1 MQRKRWRL
9 APTVLIAAGSLVLA
23 GCGGESKPSS
33 TGTSG
38 GAAASKVE
46 VFSWW
51 TGGGE
56 AKGLDAMVADFKK
69 KHANIEFVN
78 AAVAGGSGTN
88 AKAVLASRLQAQ
100 QPPDSFQGHAGAEL
114 QDYIKAGQLEE
125 LDSFYD
131 QNQLRS
137 VFPQQLVDQITFEG
151 HVYSVPVNIH
161 RSNVLWYSP
170 QVLKE
175 AGISAPP
182 ATIDEFIADLQQV
195 KQRTKKIPLSLGA
208 QWTADHL
215 WESVMLGSLGVDG
228 YNALWKS
235 GADWSG
241 QNVTTALQKF
251 AEILKYTNTEA
262 ASTDWQLAAKDIVD
276 GKAAFNVMGDWAAGY
291 FKELGK
297 QPESDYKWAA
307 SPGTDGVYMWLSDSF
322 TLPKNAKHRDAAVEW
337 LKECASKEGQ
347 DLFNPQKGSIPARKD
362 ADTSLYKDYLAWAL
376 QQWKSDKLA
385 GSFWHGVT
393 ANNQWH
399 TDIDTAVGLFLRS
412 KDVGKF
418 QKALV
423 DAAENDAG

>member
-23 GCGGESKPSS
+23 GCGGESKPRS
-33 TGTSG
+33 TGTT

-195 KQRTKKIPLSLGA
+195 KQKTKKIPLSLGA

-215 WESVMLGSLGVDG
+215 WESVMLASLGVDG

-235 GADWSG
+235 GADWGG

-262 ASTDWQLAAKDIVD
+262 ASTDWQLAAKDVVD
-276 GKAAFNVMGDWAAGY
+276 GKAAFNIMGDWAAGY

-297 QPESDYKWAA
+297 QPETDYKWAA

-322 TLPKNAKHRDAAVEW
+322 TLPKGAKHRDAAVEW

-376 QQWKSDKLA
+376 EQWKTNKLA
-385 GSFWHGVT
+385 GSMWHGVT